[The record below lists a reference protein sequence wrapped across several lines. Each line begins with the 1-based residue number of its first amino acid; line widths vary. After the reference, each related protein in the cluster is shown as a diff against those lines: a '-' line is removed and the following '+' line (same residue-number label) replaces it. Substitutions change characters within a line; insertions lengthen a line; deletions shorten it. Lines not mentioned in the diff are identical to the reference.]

1 MNNKRKLII
10 AAAVF
15 AVLAIPTMAWAFT
28 GPLSADPPA
37 PNVGDGSLDEGS
49 FGWMGHMHDSMW
61 GDATGDG
68 SYDWMNQMHDYMW
81 NNGEL
86 PENFPADTP
95 WMGHMHD
102 SMWGDATG
110 DGSYDWMNQM
120 HDYMWNNGELPENFA
135 GGPTGSRHPMGGGMW
150 GDR

>member
-1 MNNKRKLII
+1 
-10 AAAVF
+10 
-15 AVLAIPTMAWAFT
+15 
-28 GPLSADPPA
+28 
-37 PNVGDGSLDEGS
+37 
-49 FGWMGHMHDSMW
+49 
-61 GDATGDG
+61 
-68 SYDWMNQMHDYMW
+68 
-81 NNGEL
+81 
-86 PENFPADTP
+86 
-95 WMGHMHD
+95 MHD

>member
-1 MNNKRKLII
+1 MNNKRRLII
-10 AAAVF
+10 AAAIL

-28 GPLSADPPA
+28 GPLAADPPV
-37 PNVGDGSLDEGS
+37 PKVGDGSLDDDS
-49 FGWMGHMHDSMW
+49 FGWMS
-61 GDATGDG
+61 
-68 SYDWMNQMHDYMW
+68 QMHDYMW
-81 NNGEL
+81 NNSEL
-86 PENFPADTP
+86 PENLPADTAD
-95 WMGHMHD
+95 WMNQMSD
-102 SMWGDATG
+102 YMWGDAAA